1 MNKQEWLDDM
11 RSRIQQALIDAKR
24 TELSEKY
31 GAAFPHIS
39 DSLDPELTNKWL
51 DHVLEF
57 EQQAENSARITVR
70 ERIGNPPIVPAAE
83 LPLYALSDAVA
94 ALLDLLAAHG
104 IAVEFLGDFDDLAAY
119 NYLIETLLDEE
130 IDDIRI
136 EGMLTVFSPST
147 VEYDAEMWVGIF
159 VGDLF
164 FQEQED
170 FLSGLKQQPLLDVDG
185 NPVEYTHFRRRIE
198 AIWLK
203 MPQVKMPNVTPL
215 VTQVDA
221 DFALVVASIKWC
233 DPNTMIVHELES
245 RFHLQPSPYGGWDV
259 VYTSLLDDLLTLFE

>member
-1 MNKQEWLDDM
+1 MYKQEWLDDM

-31 GAAFPHIS
+31 GAEFPHIS

-57 EQQAENSARITVR
+57 ERQAENPTRITVR
-70 ERIGNPPIVPAAE
+70 ERIGNPPIVPVAE
-83 LPLYALSDAVA
+83 LPLYALSDAVTA
-94 ALLDLLAAHG
+94 WVELLAAHG

-119 NYLIETLLDEE
+119 SYLIETLLDEE

-136 EGMLTVFSPST
+136 EGMYTVFTPST
-147 VEYDAEMWVGIF
+147 VENDVQMWVGMF

-164 FQEQED
+164 IQEQED

-185 NPVEYTHFRRRIE
+185 NPVEYTHFRRKIE
-198 AIWLK
+198 SIWLK
-203 MPQVKMPNVTPL
+203 MPKMKTPNVTPL
-215 VTQVDA
+215 VTQVDG
-221 DFALVVASIKWC
+221 DFAVVVASVKWR
-233 DPNTMIVHELES
+233 DPNTTIVHELES
-245 RFHLQPSPYGGWDV
+245 RFHLQPSPYTGWDV
-259 VYTSLLDDLLTLFE
+259 VYTSLLDDLLMLFE